1 LSFQEARSFPTKAG
15 IESATSNI
23 SGGMRK
29 APKRRSGNSFRHFP
43 KLTMLSEEK
52 NLAPLKDKLICI
64 AGPRRLQNELI
75 GFFLEKKGRATCRAG
90 FDTLQ
95 AAALYTGSTNH
106 PRLILWDC
114 GGKDQDEC
122 LTALERF
129 HEEIRSQDYVALF
142 NVPPDLGIE
151 EAALSRG
158 VRGFFYVQD
167 TTEQLHKGLM
177 AIFEGELWV
186 SRGIMSKLVLNNKT
200 YHHVSQKDASILTRR
215 EIEILSLVA
224 AGATN
229 EEIANSLFISPNTV
243 KTHIYN
249 IFKKINVPNRLQAAL
264 WAAKNLSLS

>member
-1 LSFQEARSFPTKAG
+1 
-15 IESATSNI
+15 
-23 SGGMRK
+23 
-29 APKRRSGNSFRHFP
+29 
-43 KLTMLSEEK
+43 MLSEDK
-52 NLAPLKDKLICI
+52 NVAPLKDKLICI
-64 AGPRRLQNELI
+64 VGPRRLQNELI
-75 GFFLEKKGRATCRAG
+75 IFFLEKKGRATCKAG

-106 PRLILWDC
+106 PCLILWDC
-114 GGKDQDEC
+114 HGKDQDEC
-122 LTALERF
+122 LSALELF

-142 NVPPDLGIE
+142 NVHHDLGIE
-151 EAALSRG
+151 EAALGRG

-167 TTEQLHKGLM
+167 TTEQLQKGLT

-200 YHHVSQKDASILTRR
+200 YPLVSQKDASVLTRR

-229 EEIANSLFISPNTV
+229 EEIANNLFISPNTV

-249 IFKKINVPNRLQAAL
+249 IFKKIHVPNRLQAAL
-264 WAAKNLSLS
+264 WAAKNLPLS